1 MPENIKATDLGEN
14 VVLLYQDKT
23 PTVAVPNLQGGVE
36 LWLNATEI
44 QPASLKTRVNGADH
58 TTCKSENQGNWSR
71 SYNLQV

>member
-44 QPASLKTRVNGADH
+44 QPASLKTRVTGTDLVKPRA
-58 TTCKSENQGNWSR
+58 
-71 SYNLQV
+71 LQVAAFTQQYRQ